1 MNLARLIDSR
11 TAGLELSQD
20 SRDEMLGFETKRLAQ
35 AITMGIGT
43 IMWARNCLLLAIGEA
58 KATAV
63 SAALDHAASPT
74 CPASAL

>member
-11 TAGLELSQD
+11 TAGLALSQD
-20 SRDEMLGFETKRLAQ
+20 SRDEMLDFESKRLDQ

-58 KATAV
+58 KAAAARTTLGH
-63 SAALDHAASPT
+63 SA
-74 CPASAL
+74 